1 MVETPAPVLR
11 RALNLP
17 WLVFYGVGVTVGAG
31 VFALIGEVVRVSGD
45 HAVLAFL
52 VAGLVAGFTAL
63 SYAVLASAYPRAAG
77 EAIYVKMGFGEMAG

>member
-1 MVETPAPVLR
+1 MIDKPYPVLR
-11 RALNLP
+11 RALSLP

-52 VAGLVAGFTAL
+52 IAGLVAAFTAM
-63 SYAVLASAYPRAAG
+63 SYAVLAGAYSRAAG
-77 EAIYVKMGFGEMAG
+77 EAIYVKMGFG